1 MKFQLFFITGL
12 VAIIFNACEKD
23 EPLTAVFKA
32 KYVVGM
38 CGQNIIEILDSNYY
52 DKGINWSNSNGQ
64 KFEHVFTVQNHC
76 DFSVA
81 NLNAGEVFNCQIIA
95 KPGVNDCAVCMAYM
109 ETPPKAWNVKVV
121 K

>member
-1 MKFQLFFITGL
+1 MKFQLFFIAGL
-12 VAIIFNACEKD
+12 VAITFNGCEK
-23 EPLTAVFKA
+23 EQALTDVFKA
-32 KYVVGM
+32 KYVAGM

-52 DKGINWSNSNGQ
+52 NKGIVWSNTSGQ

-76 DFSVA
+76 DFGKA
-81 NLNAGEVFNCQIIA
+81 NLNAGEIFNCQIIA
-95 KPGVNDCAVCMAYM
+95 KPGVNECVVCMAFM